1 MARKRHLRALGAAD
15 ATPTSSIEL
24 PTTTGAIP
32 TVEELEALLDEQSDA
47 EFGETELDVASAE
60 KRAVLKEWSA
70 ADFANIYT
78 RYRPH
83 LERHA
88 RKWIRNQTQVDEIVQ
103 DAFLYLMV
111 TLPEL
116 DSELGVLRFLKWK
129 VKNLCIDVMRA
140 SNRAYINSIDDVAEP
155 ESNEPEIGLELEQA
169 EDAAIVRLAL
179 SKLNPRHREVLLA
192 SMYEEK
198 STREIAAQVGL
209 TENATLQLIHRARAA
224 FKKALLGEDVNT
236 EGMSVQAI
244 LSVAAR
250 KAAADAKKV
259 GAQAMIFVLFLAI
272 AVGGFLNFSRSG
284 STPKTVAEAPSSSSI
299 ANSTTPSSGQ
309 NGSSQSTAAT
319 ANSSTSA
326 SGVVNTGK
334 PSINNSIDVKSVDG
348 QEDLGRV
355 ATITTGDLAA
365 LTAGSS
371 DAFFSRAATN
381 AELPAG
387 TQSLYLH
394 ADNNVSATLDFKAA
408 DPASVSNVK
417 ATILIGG
424 EEYLVFLPNGTLDRT
439 FVNGNATYTYVAA
452 IKQLIDGQNHVITGS
467 LLNSQFVHFTI
478 TVQNVSD
485 KVIATTIAIGAE
497 F

>member
-1 MARKRHLRALGAAD
+1 MPRKRHLRAIGAAD

-24 PTTTGAIP
+24 PTNGVP
-32 TVEELEALLDEQSDA
+32 SVEELEAMLDEQSDE
-47 EFGETELDVASAE
+47 EFGETELQVASAE

-140 SNRAYINSIDDVAEP
+140 SNRAYVNSIDDVAEP
-155 ESNEPEIGLELEQA
+155 ESNDPEVGSELEHA

-179 SKLNPRHREVLLA
+179 SKLNPRHREVLIA

-209 TENATLQLIHRARAA
+209 SENATLQLVHRARAA
-224 FKKALLGEDVNT
+224 FKKALLGDDVNT

-259 GAQAMIFVLFLAI
+259 GAQAMIFVVFLAI
-272 AVGGFLNFSRSG
+272 AVGGFLNFNRG
-284 STPKTVAEAPSSSSI
+284 ATTPKTVAEAPSSSS
-299 ANSTTPSSGQ
+299 NGNTEQPTNPENPTTPVVDPGTA
-309 NGSSQSTAAT
+309 STVVYST
-319 ANSSTSA
+319 KPVINSA
-326 SGVVNTGK
+326 VNVIEPVG
-334 PSINNSIDVKSVDG
+334 D
-348 QEDLGRV
+348 QDLGRV

-365 LTAGSS
+365 ITSGPT
-371 DAFFSRAATN
+371 DAFFTRASSSTAT
-381 AELPAG
+381 EPG
-387 TQSLYLH
+387 VQSLYLH

-408 DPASVSNVK
+408 DPASVSNVR
-417 ATILIGG
+417 ATLLVGG
-424 EEYLVFLPNGTLDRT
+424 EQYLVFLPNGTLDRT

-467 LLNSQFVHFTI
+467 LLNTQFVHITI

-485 KVIATTIAIGAE
+485 KVIATSIAIGAE
-497 F
+497 Y

>member
-1 MARKRHLRALGAAD
+1 MPRKRHLRAIGAAD

-24 PTTTGAIP
+24 PVNGVP
-32 TVEELEALLDEQSDA
+32 SVEELEAMLDEQSDE
-47 EFGETELDVASAE
+47 EFGETELQVASAE

-140 SNRAYINSIDDVAEP
+140 SNRAYVNSIDDVAEP
-155 ESNEPEIGLELEQA
+155 ESNDPEVGSELEHA

-179 SKLNPRHREVLLA
+179 SKLNPRHREVLIA

-209 TENATLQLIHRARAA
+209 SENATLQLVHRARAA
-224 FKKALLGEDVNT
+224 FKKALLGDDVNT

-259 GAQAMIFVLFLAI
+259 GAQAMIFIVFLAV
-272 AVGGFLNFSRSG
+272 AVGGFLNFNRG
-284 STPKTVAEAPSSSSI
+284 ASTVKPVAEAPSASSNGSTEQP
-299 ANSTTPSSGQ
+299 TTPETPVAPVVDPG
-309 NGSSQSTAAT
+309 NAST
-319 ANSSTSA
+319 
-326 SGVVNTGK
+326 VVNTTK
-334 PSINNSIDVKSVDG
+334 PVINSGLNITDPVGD
-348 QEDLGRV
+348 EDLPV
-355 ATITTGDLAA
+355 AHISTEDISSLVAA
-365 LTAGSS
+365 PTE
-371 DAFFSRAATN
+371 AFFTRASTSGDQQ
-381 AELPAG
+381 PG
-387 TQSLYLH
+387 VQSLYLH
-394 ADNNVSATLDFKAA
+394 ADNNVSATLDFRSA

-417 ATILIGG
+417 ATILVGG
-424 EEYLVFLPNGTLDRT
+424 EQYLVFLPNGTLDRT

-452 IKQLIDGQNHVITGS
+452 IQQLIDGQNHVITGS
-467 LLNSQFVHFTI
+467 QLNAYFVHITI
-478 TVQNVSD
+478 TVKDVSD
-485 KVIATTIAIGAE
+485 KVIATSISIGAE
-497 F
+497 Y